1 MLSTADSS
9 EVSALASSEV
19 SSAAPVASNDG
30 GVSWMMVLGII
41 LVVLG
46 LGGIGL
52 FIYIQF
58 INKQETLEDITAQA
72 KRQAKRQGKHPT
84 SSAPRPH
91 RR

>member
-1 MLSTADSS
+1 MLSTVNSS

-19 SSAAPVASNDG
+19 SSAAPVQASDG
-30 GVSWMMVLGII
+30 GVSWMMIVGVI

-46 LGGIGL
+46 LGGIGF

-72 KRQAKRQGKHPT
+72 KRQVKHSK
-84 SSAPRPH
+84 SSAPRP
-91 RR
+91 RRK